1 MSVDVLLL
9 IGVLILM
16 AFGTFAAV
24 LPVVP
29 GPALVWFGAMI
40 YAIATGFQ
48 QIGAAP
54 LILLTLLMIL
64 GSTTNLWMAAFGV
77 KATGGS
83 AWGIAGGMIGLLIGM
98 ILLFPI
104 GALIGVAV
112 GTVGVELLRTRDW
125 RKALHIGGGTVGG
138 FLLGVLAEFAVAG
151 IMDIVFLI
159 SLAVSHRAV

>member
-1 MSVDVLLL
+1 MSVDALLL

-48 QIGAAP
+48 QIGAVP

-83 AWGIAGGMIGLLIGM
+83 AWGIVGGMIGLLIGM

-104 GALIGVAV
+104 GALIGLAV
-112 GTVGVELLRTRDW
+112 GGGVVGLLPYRRCGEGLCT
-125 RKALHIGGGTVGG
+125 G
-138 FLLGVLAEFAVAG
+138 
-151 IMDIVFLI
+151 
-159 SLAVSHRAV
+159 